1 MVRQMVK
8 GRQMSKKLIKMEKSD
23 LKIGRVKIN
32 VKKQNGQRKAQKSQE
47 SNIDENGY
55 QET

>member
-1 MVRQMVK
+1 MVRQMVND
-8 GRQMSKKLIKMEKSD
+8 RQMSKKLIKMDKSD
-23 LKIGRVKIN
+23 

>member
-1 MVRQMVK
+1 MVK
-8 GRQMSKKLIKMEKSD
+8 GRQMSKKLIKMDKSD